1 MFAVLEGSG
10 GNVLAVEISGGY
22 TKADVAAFKQAFE
35 DLLAAGQDQIN
46 VLCKI
51 DQLVLTASEWG
62 AFVEDARYALANR
75 NKMRHLAV
83 VADSNALRVLVK
95 LDNLIL
101 GDPKHELIERSF
113 EVKDL
118 DQAWAFVR
126 E

>member
-113 EVKDL
+113 EAKDL